1 MDDFESFFK
10 KYGKGR
16 LIFSCHSRADIDS
29 LASAYVLA
37 KRFGNSIL
45 LIPKGTNYAT
55 GKLIEEF
62 GIKYETPETV
72 LFADFDGIVSVD
84 ASNYGLYELDKSFP
98 ILAVFDHH
106 QKSFNGFEG
115 EFNFIDSNAKATA
128 EIVFRIFEKTL
139 DQEDAGLLGT
149 ALISDTSR
157 FKSATAETFEILG
170 KLIKKSGKTYEELLN
185 LAYPPLP
192 NDEKIAMLKA
202 MQRVEFFEH
211 QGFIIAI
218 SQTGTKIAES
228 SSLIAEGADVV
239 FVGRYDKFE
248 QRSMVSA
255 RASATFPLPL
265 NKIMEE
271 VGKNFKSSG
280 GGHPKA
286 SGAFAFAPL
295 DEVLEYCVETVR
307 KEIDRNN
314 LNYEQIVPRK

>member
-1 MDDFESFFK
+1 MDDFGSFFK
-10 KYGKGR
+10 KYGKSK
-16 LIFSCHSRADIDS
+16 LLFTCHSRADIDT

-37 KRFGNSIL
+37 KRFDNGVL
-45 LIPKGTNYAT
+45 LVPNGMNYAT

-62 GIKYETPETV
+62 GIRYETLETV
-72 LFADFDGIVSVD
+72 VLGDYEGAVSVD
-84 ASNYGLYELDKSFP
+84 ASNYGLYDLDRGVKIIS
-98 ILAVFDHH
+98 VFDHH
-106 QKSFNGFEG
+106 QKAFNGFEG

-149 ALISDTSR
+149 ALVSDTSR

-170 KLIKKSGKTYEELLN
+170 KLIKRSGKTYEELLN

-192 NDEKIAMLKA
+192 LDEKIAILKA

-211 QGFIIAI
+211 QGFLIAV

-228 SSLIAEGADVV
+228 SSLISEGADVV
-239 FVGRYDKFE
+239 FVGRYDRME
-248 QRSMVSA
+248 QRSMISS
-255 RASATFPLPL
+255 RASATFPIPL
-265 NKIMEE
+265 NKVMEE
-271 VGKNFKSSG
+271 VGKKFKSSG

-295 DEVLEYCVETVR
+295 DEVLEYCVETVK
-307 KEIDRNN
+307 KEIDKNN